1 MLRWLTLNLTK
12 VRFPFPIAKFVVRFL
27 VTLAMSVLGSLA
39 GNQRPVGASACTKFA
54 DKSFGCTNQ
63 NFSRFKLILY
73 DNCGVIIP
81 TVVELLRVTTQPIP

>member
-1 MLRWLTLNLTK
+1 
-12 VRFPFPIAKFVVRFL
+12 
-27 VTLAMSVLGSLA
+27 MSVLGSLA

-63 NFSRFKLILY
+63 NFSRLSRLKLILY
-73 DNCGVIIP
+73 DNCGVIIA